1 MNDSLMAAV
10 GYLATLGSE
19 EASLIR
25 RHRLASDAEDAD
37 DEVDDEQRR
46 TGAALAAVPAVFWD
60 AWLLSRFPGRTL
72 EELEHVDILR
82 LLRARVQMIEQVEE
96 LRKESRR
103 SDTQSKLDT
112 AADWAANRD
121 TISCSERFED

>member
-1 MNDSLMAAV
+1 M
-10 GYLATLGSE
+10 
-19 EASLIR
+19 
-25 RHRLASDAEDAD
+25 
-37 DEVDDEQRR
+37 
-46 TGAALAAVPAVFWD
+46 GAALAAVPAVFWD

-82 LLRARVQMIEQVEE
+82 LLRARRVQMIAQAEE

-112 AADWAANRD
+112 AAWAAIKRHD
-121 TISCSERFED
+121 KLLKRFED